1 MNKSKLAIN
10 LGDKGDNTNYRTG
23 VFRIHLLLYLN
34 SNEWEQK
41 GVMTQL
47 RT

>member
-10 LGDKGDNTNYRTG
+10 LGDNTNCGTG